1 MGMDKKEQQEAVEQN
16 DTVEP
21 DRVSGLGAL
30 LKEGREKEGLSY
42 EEMAQMTKLRPH
54 TLKALEDEEW
64 HLLPPS
70 VFVKGFI
77 QSCAKALGM
86 EESRLLNL
94 YHRACP
100 QVDAPPSELIF
111 PPKRS
116 KKGTIF
122 ILTVLFGA
130 IAVSV
135 YLWMGIPSLE
145 LTAIQAEKALPSKI
159 LQGSEEKTESVLDRI
174 ESIPERTRAQ
184 RDSPEPIR
192 VEKEADEYAADKV
205 SLSAS
210 ATESLTDNEWL
221 VLTGRVR
228 LETYVKI
235 YVDDRAPKEYMF
247 KPGGNPQW
255 NAKEGFYVIVGNAAG
270 IEFDLNG
277 KEYRDLG
284 KDGDVVRLRIPE
296 DFERQI
302 LEE

>member
-1 MGMDKKEQQEAVEQN
+1 LGMEKKEQQEADEKN

-42 EEMAQMTKLRPH
+42 QEMSQMTKLRPH

-64 HLLPPS
+64 HHLPPS

-77 QSCAKALGM
+77 QSYAKALGM
-86 EESRLLNL
+86 EESRLLDL

-100 QVDAPPSELIF
+100 QVDAPPSQLIF

-116 KKGTIF
+116 KTGITF
-122 ILTVLFGA
+122 VWTVLFGA

-135 YLWMGIPSLE
+135 YLWMGKPSLE
-145 LTAIQAEKALPSKI
+145 PTGIQAEKGLPSKI
-159 LQGSEEKTESVLDRI
+159 LQGSEEKAESVLERVDSTPDRD
-174 ESIPERTRAQ
+174 RAQ
-184 RDSPEPIR
+184 TDSPEPIP
-192 VEKEADEYAADKV
+192 VEKEADKV
-205 SLSAS
+205 LLSAS
-210 ATESLTDNEWL
+210 VTELPADNELL

-247 KPGGNPQW
+247 KPGRNPQW
-255 NAKEGFYVIVGNAAG
+255 NAKEGFYVIVGNAGG

-284 KDGDVVRLRIPE
+284 EDGDVVRLRFPE

>member
-1 MGMDKKEQQEAVEQN
+1 MDKKEQQEADEKN

-21 DRVSGLGAL
+21 DKVSGLGAL

-64 HLLPPS
+64 HLLPPC
-70 VFVKGFI
+70 VFIKGFI
-77 QSCAKALGM
+77 QSYAKALGM
-86 EESRLLNL
+86 EDSRLLNL

-116 KKGTIF
+116 KKGIIF
-122 ILTVLFGA
+122 VFAVLFGA

-135 YLWMGIPSLE
+135 YLWMGKTSLE
-145 LTAIQAEKALPSKI
+145 PTAIQAEKAVPSKI
-159 LQGSEEKTESVLDRI
+159 LQGSEEKAESVL
-174 ESIPERTRAQ
+174 ERVDSAPDHDRAQ
-184 RDSPEPIR
+184 TDSPEPIPL
-192 VEKEADEYAADKV
+192 EKEADKV

-210 ATESLTDNEWL
+210 VTELPADNELL

>member
-1 MGMDKKEQQEAVEQN
+1 LGMDKKEQQEADEKN

-21 DRVSGLGAL
+21 DKVSGLGAL

-42 EEMAQMTKLRPH
+42 EQMAQMTKLRAH

-64 HLLPPS
+64 HHLPSS

-77 QSCAKALGM
+77 QSYARALGM
-86 EESRLLNL
+86 EESKLLDL

-100 QVDAPPSELIF
+100 QVDAPLSQLIF

-116 KKGTIF
+116 EKGVIF
-122 ILTVLFGA
+122 VLMVLFGA

-135 YLWMGIPSLE
+135 YLLMGKPSLE
-145 LTAIQAEKALPSKI
+145 PTAIQGEKGLPSEI
-159 LQGSEEKTESVLDRI
+159 LQGSEENAESVLDRVD
-174 ESIPERTRAQ
+174 STPE
-184 RDSPEPIR
+184 SPEPIW
-192 VEKEADEYAADKV
+192 VEKEADKV

-210 ATESLTDNEWL
+210 VTESPADNELL

-228 LETYVKI
+228 LKTYVKI

-247 KPGGNPQW
+247 KPGRTPQW
-255 NAKEGFYVIVGNAAG
+255 NAKEGFYIIVGNAGG
-270 IEFDLNG
+270 IEFDFNG

-284 KDGDVVRLRIPE
+284 EDGDVVRLRFPE

>member
-1 MGMDKKEQQEAVEQN
+1 MDKKEQQEADEKN

-21 DRVSGLGAL
+21 DKLSGLGAL
-30 LKEGREKEGLSY
+30 LKEGREKEGLNY
-42 EEMAQMTKLRPH
+42 EEMAQMTKLRAH

-64 HLLPPS
+64 HHLPPS

-77 QSCAKALGM
+77 QSYAKALGM

-100 QVDAPPSELIF
+100 QTDAPPSQLIF
-111 PPKRS
+111 PPKRP
-116 KKGTIF
+116 KKGI
-122 ILTVLFGA
+122 IIVWMVLFAA
-130 IAVSV
+130 IGVSV
-135 YLWMGIPSLE
+135 YLSMGKPSLE
-145 LTAIQAEKALPSKI
+145 PIAIQAEKALPSKM
-159 LQGSEEKTESVLDRI
+159 LQGSEERAESVLERM
-174 ESIPERTRAQ
+174 ESNPDGARAQ
-184 RDSPEPIR
+184 TDSPEPIQ
-192 VEKEADEYAADKV
+192 VEKEADEYAADKG
-205 SLSAS
+205 SFSAS
-210 ATESLTDNEWL
+210 LTESAAYNELL
-221 VLTGRVR
+221 VLTARV
-228 LETYVKI
+228 LMETYVKI

-270 IEFDLNG
+270 IEFNLNG

-284 KDGDVVRLRIPE
+284 RDGDVVRLRFPE

>member
-1 MGMDKKEQQEAVEQN
+1 MEKKEQQEADEKN

-42 EEMAQMTKLRPH
+42 QEMAQMTKLRPH

-64 HLLPPS
+64 HHLPPS

-77 QSCAKALGM
+77 QSYAKALGM
-86 EESRLLNL
+86 EESRLLDL

-100 QVDAPPSELIF
+100 QVDAPQSQLIL

-116 KKGTIF
+116 KKGITF
-122 ILTVLFGA
+122 VWTVLFGA

-135 YLWMGIPSLE
+135 YLWMGKPSLE
-145 LTAIQAEKALPSKI
+145 PTGIQAEKGLPSKI
-159 LQGSEEKTESVLDRI
+159 LQGSEEKAESVLERVDSTPDRD
-174 ESIPERTRAQ
+174 RAQ
-184 RDSPEPIR
+184 TDSPEPIP
-192 VEKEADEYAADKV
+192 VEKEADKV

-210 ATESLTDNEWL
+210 VTELPADNELL

-247 KPGGNPQW
+247 KPGRNPQW
-255 NAKEGFYVIVGNAAG
+255 NAKEGFYVIVGNAGG

-284 KDGDVVRLRIPE
+284 EDGDVVRLRFPE
-296 DFERQI
+296 GFERQI

>member
-1 MGMDKKEQQEAVEQN
+1 M
-16 DTVEP
+16 EP
-21 DRVSGLGAL
+21 DKVSSLGAL

-42 EEMAQMTKLRPH
+42 EEMAQMIKLRAH

-64 HLLPPS
+64 DHLPPS

-77 QSCAKALGM
+77 QAYAKALGM

-100 QVDAPPSELIF
+100 QVDAPPSQLIF

-116 KKGTIF
+116 NKGIIF
-122 ILTVLFGA
+122 VLTVLFGA
-130 IAVSV
+130 IVLSV
-135 YLWMGIPSLE
+135 YFWMGKPSLE
-145 LTAIQAEKALPSKI
+145 PTAIPAEKALPSKI
-159 LQGSEEKTESVLDRI
+159 PQRSEEKAESVLERIDSTPDRD
-174 ESIPERTRAQ
+174 RAQ
-184 RDSPEPIR
+184 TDSPEPIR
-192 VEKEADEYAADKV
+192 VEKEADNV

-210 ATESLTDNEWL
+210 VTESPADNELL

-247 KPGGNPQW
+247 KPGRTPQW
-255 NAKEGFYVIVGNAAG
+255 NAKEGFYVMVGNAAG
-270 IEFDLNG
+270 IEFDFNG
-277 KEYRDLG
+277 KEFRDLG
-284 KDGDVVRLRIPE
+284 KDGDVVRLRFPE